1 MRTTLPLIF
10 ATPHTTTTHHNATR
24 HTTTTQHNN
33 TTTLHPQR
41 APAVEPVQMPPH
53 GAIFSGYF
61 LVKKETEEGEGA
73 EGGGDGTT
81 EKSSPAPKKM
91 SKVLEDDVELTF
103 TKDGSKFRVT
113 GTGVN
118 KFGEFTLTGRG

>member
-1 MRTTLPLIF
+1 
-10 ATPHTTTTHHNATR
+10 
-24 HTTTTQHNN
+24 
-33 TTTLHPQR
+33 
-41 APAVEPVQMPPH
+41 MPPH
-53 GAIFSGYF
+53 SAIFSGYF
-61 LVKKETEEGEGA
+61 LVKKETEVGEGA
-73 EGGGDGTT
+73 EGGDGDVTT
-81 EKSSPAPKKM
+81 EKGSPAPKKM